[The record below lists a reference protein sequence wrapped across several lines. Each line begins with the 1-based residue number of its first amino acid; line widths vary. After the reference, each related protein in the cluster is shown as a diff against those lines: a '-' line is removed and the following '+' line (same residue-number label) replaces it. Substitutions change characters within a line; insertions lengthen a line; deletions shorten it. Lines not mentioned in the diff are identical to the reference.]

1 MMLVLCLSTLAA
13 SGVALLKT
21 YLNLKRAT
29 ALNQSAQE
37 HAKASKASA
46 EKARDAS
53 ASSLEHSS
61 ASRASADKAA
71 QSAARAAESSN
82 AFVALMN
89 SMTPPAPP
97 RSRGAVYDK
106 IARDAEAAED
116 KDAIASQNATAA
128 EPTWLKKWGK
138 PTT

>member
-1 MMLVLCLSTLAA
+1 MMFLEISSVIA
-13 SGVALLKT
+13 SCGALWKT
-21 YLNLKRAT
+21 YINLKRAT

-37 HAKASKASA
+37 HANASKANA

-53 ASSLEHSS
+53 S
-61 ASRASADKAA
+61 ASRASAEKAA
-71 QSAARAAESSN
+71 QSAVKAAESSN
-82 AFVALMN
+82 AFVAIMN
-89 SMTPPAPP
+89 AMTPPTPP